1 MNDLKSCSYPLL
13 GCEDLWNFF
22 SILSCISYTL
32 PVHFQ
37 VPLIRIKSLNQYRI
51 PGPIATVFVECP
63 PAEPGEICPPHGHL
77 KMDLNFD
84 GNARRNMLVPI
95 WVTLVVPIWVT
106 LLC

>member
-1 MNDLKSCSYPLL
+1 MKICGIFSQSCPVFL
-13 GCEDLWNFF
+13 
-22 SILSCISYTL
+22 ILL

-63 PAEPGEICPPHGHL
+63 PAEHGEICPPHGHL